1 MSSLSDAEDDNDPG
15 EVARGK
21 AGAKLPENDNPAA
34 RGIDALHGSASD
46 ILRQISE
53 LADETDIS
61 FGAIVDALEERAF
74 GMLIFLFA
82 IPALIPFLVGIHS
95 AVALPIALLSLQ
107 MLAGHRRP
115 WLPRRLRVQTISM
128 TTFRKMARAVNPW
141 LRRIEKLARPR
152 LKFLAGRGAEPV
164 LAIVIL
170 VFAAIIAIPGP
181 GTNGVPGLCVAL
193 IALAMIERDGVLAI
207 IASVA
212 GALYALLLFTLGYA
226 AIDFAIQ
233 QFMRLFQGG

>member
-1 MSSLSDAEDDNDPG
+1 MSSLSDAEDKGGPE
-15 EVARGK
+15 EVVIDKVANV
-21 AGAKLPENDNPAA
+21 APENDNPAA
-34 RGIDALHGSASD
+34 RGIDALHGSASG

-53 LADETDIS
+53 LADETEIS

-107 MLAGHRRP
+107 MLAGQRRP
-115 WLPRRLRVQTISM
+115 WLPKR
-128 TTFRKMARAVNPW
+128 
-141 LRRIEKLARPR
+141 R

-207 IASVA
+207 IASVL
-212 GALYALLLFTLGYA
+212 GALYAVLLFTLGYA
-226 AIDFAIQ
+226 AFDFAIQ